1 MLHGCRRMEW
11 SGNAL
16 LIDSVDCYSLKI
28 VQSLVEHNSFVFIS
42 LDRPLV
48 SFKTKVCTVES
59 LEKVEKIIDSC
70 SDATVF
76 DSLSILIELF
86 PLNEVLRIVKKGMEK
101 RILWII
107 HSDLH
112 DEMVMRQLEYVFPC
126 RFEVI
131 EDDQMRLFRKKKIP
145 EVMQVQ
151 WNSGILFLLP
161 QEAKVVKKQEEEQPV
176 SSFNLGMTEEQRE
189 AKNNLSLPYY
199 EAQKSKLLANF
210 KR

>member
-28 VQSLVEHNSFVFIS
+28 VQSLVEHNSFVFVS

-59 LEKVEKIIDSC
+59 LEKVEKIIDSS

-76 DSLSILIELF
+76 DSLSSLIELF

-131 EDDQMRLFRKKKIP
+131 EDSQMRLFRKKKIP

-151 WNSGILFLLP
+151 WNSGILCLLP